1 MCLSLNVNPLVRVL
15 TLDINGM
22 ESWPNS
28 TSTTTHVS
36 KSKKAKSQIQNS
48 NASYP
53 VVEHGGITSANLYH
67 KTNHLKWT
75 FLTGEETGESD
86 KFSP

>member
-1 MCLSLNVNPLVRVL
+1 MLEFERKPLVRAL

-28 TSTTTHVS
+28 TSTATHVS

-53 VVEHGGITSANLYH
+53 VVEYGGITSANLYH

>member
-1 MCLSLNVNPLVRVL
+1 MLEFERKPLVRAL

-53 VVEHGGITSANLYH
+53 VVEYGGITSANLYH

-75 FLTGEETGESD
+75 FLTGEETGESNR
-86 KFSP
+86 FSL